1 MTAANLVGAT
11 VATRIALRRACRR
24 RKAQD
29 LDLDLDSVYPEEQR
43 HFPKDFEENRMPHE
57 PYLPFQ
63 NLITGLGINLS
74 APRTRQEVLSVAA
87 ALPDRSQT
95 EKVLK
100 QVAKPIYILR
110 GDLNSNTVQNMPPDR
125 SRSQIGTDSSA
136 LQLTTTGIRAVKHE
150 MRHELI
156 VKRMNRSACMCTSI
170 SRRHSRLTQ
179 NIRAFICDAD
189 FIGNNIN
196 FNTFTGRHAYWV
208 EKMEEIPSLLF
219 WYWQPL
225 GSVINLKF
233 VFQEGDP
240 ETREGKR
247 ARRRQR

>member
-1 MTAANLVGAT
+1 MTAANLVEAT

-43 HFPKDFEENRMPHE
+43 HFPKDFEENGMPHE

-63 NLITGLGINLS
+63 NLITSLGINLS

-125 SRSQIGTDSSA
+125 SRSQIGTDSST
-136 LQLTTTGIRAVKHE
+136 LPLTTTGT
-150 MRHELI
+150 L
-156 VKRMNRSACMCTSI
+156 
-170 SRRHSRLTQ
+170 
-179 NIRAFICDAD
+179 
-189 FIGNNIN
+189 
-196 FNTFTGRHAYWV
+196 
-208 EKMEEIPSLLF
+208 
-219 WYWQPL
+219 
-225 GSVINLKF
+225 
-233 VFQEGDP
+233 
-240 ETREGKR
+240 
-247 ARRRQR
+247 RQ